1 MIGLLKIIFK
11 SIPWILL
18 VAILS
23 WLLIEEKIDFG
34 IKEGSKDVYQNNI
47 LTQVEAIGKLEL
59 AQYHFQEVTELNK
72 NADYVELFSRK
83 FKLAPDA
90 RALLISQGSAAGCI
104 DLTNISKADIDIT
117 RDTLFI
123 TIPQPELCYYKI
135 DLANSRFYD
144 LEVTSLDKKKRQ
156 EFMEEIYRLAE
167 SQIKQSALELG
178 ILEQTRENAHRILD
192 PMLEKIA
199 GKPVVISFQMA
210 EDISPEFL

>member
-210 EDISPEFL
+210 EDVSPELI

>member
-1 MIGLLKIIFK
+1 MIGLLKILLK
-11 SIPWILL
+11 TLPWLIV
-18 VAILS
+18 VALLS
-23 WLLIEEKIDFG
+23 WMLIEEKIDFG
-34 IKEGSKDVYQNNI
+34 IKEGSKEVYQNSI

-59 AQYHFQEVTELNK
+59 AEYHFQEVTELNK

-104 DLTNISKADIDIT
+104 DLTLMQNTDIKLIN
-117 RDTLFI
+117 DTLHV
-123 TIPQPELCYYKI
+123 TVPQPELCYYKM

-156 EFMEEIYRLAE
+156 EFMDEIYRLAE
-167 SQIKQSALELG
+167 AQIKQSALQLG
-178 ILEQTRENAHRILD
+178 ILNQTRENAQLILK

-199 GKPVVISFQMA
+199 SKPVILKFKMN
-210 EDISPEFL
+210 EKLPPENL